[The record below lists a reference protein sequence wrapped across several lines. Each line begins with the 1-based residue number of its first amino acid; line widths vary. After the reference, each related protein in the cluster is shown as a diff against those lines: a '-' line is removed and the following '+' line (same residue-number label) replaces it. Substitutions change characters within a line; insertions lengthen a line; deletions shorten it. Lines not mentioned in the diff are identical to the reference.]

1 MLWPRRQTGRVAGK
15 QRDEQQPRSRWRHLV
30 WVGVAMIVAGVLVL
44 GYVGWQ
50 LYGTTWAS
58 KREQKSIVG
67 ATERVWQQGEGQ
79 GSVSAEDQEL
89 ADDVVALIRIPRLG
103 EEYVVP
109 AHEGTDD
116 DTLTRGFGVFGSSPA
131 PGGKGN
137 FALAGHR
144 ITHGEPLRE
153 MPDLDVGDE
162 VVVETRDTVY
172 TYVLDTAGD
181 SLTVDFDAGWVT
193 APDPVDPE
201 TGQSRSDQVGSTRLL
216 TLVTCAE
223 LFHTDD
229 RLVAFGHLVSKE
241 PKDLAR

>member
-1 MLWPRRQTGRVAGK
+1 
-15 QRDEQQPRSRWRHLV
+15 
-30 WVGVAMIVAGVLVL
+30 MIVAGVLVL

-50 LYGTTWAS
+50 LYGTTWVS

-67 ATERVWQQGEGQ
+67 ATERVWQQQGAGQGQ
-79 GSVSAEDQEL
+79 GSVSAKDEEL
-89 ADDVVALIRIPRLG
+89 ADDVVALIRIPALG
-103 EEYVVP
+103 ESYVVP

-116 DTLTRGFGVFGSSPA
+116 DTLSRGFGIFDSSPD

-144 ITHGEPLRE
+144 ITHGEPLRD

-193 APDPVDPE
+193 APDPVAPDTE
-201 TGQSRSDQVGSTRLL
+201 ESLSARVGSTRLL

-223 LFHTDD
+223 LFHTDN
-229 RLVAFGHLVSKE
+229 RLVAFGHLASKE
-241 PKDLAR
+241 PKA